1 MDTTQVETYL
11 HTGAIPADVKKALQ
25 QAAKLKYAL
34 VDTQRK
40 IQDHQNSINEITLEQ
55 NRIRENMKAVA
66 QSSDY
71 YQRLV
76 KELDAQETQI
86 QKLKSDV
93 KELRQVQDQ
102 QRKELEDY
110 LQTLTVG

>member
-1 MDTTQVETYL
+1 MKT
-11 HTGAIPADVKKALQ
+11 ALQ

-34 VDTQRK
+34 ADTQRQV
-40 IQDHQNSINEITLEQ
+40 QDRQQQINEITTEQ

-86 QKLKSDV
+86 QKLKVEV
-93 KELRQVQDQ
+93 KDLRVKQEHQAEGDA
-102 QRKELEDY
+102 EDY
-110 LQTLTVG
+110 LL